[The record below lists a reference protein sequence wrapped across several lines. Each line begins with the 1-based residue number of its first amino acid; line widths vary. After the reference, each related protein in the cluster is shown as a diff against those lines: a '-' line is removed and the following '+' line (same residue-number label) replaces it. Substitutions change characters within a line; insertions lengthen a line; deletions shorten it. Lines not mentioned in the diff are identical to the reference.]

1 MLAVALGGDPWHIR
15 NLDVKAIGALC
26 DQVNLMTYDLQ
37 AEGVASHHTPLYG
50 ASESYPQSVDLAV
63 RSYVE
68 AGLPRSKIMI
78 GTAFY
83 GRSFTLKQN
92 TAQPVWTQAA
102 GTGKS
107 LTYDRLK
114 TVLADAQTGFDE
126 QAKAPYATDGT
137 TFWTYDDPVSIH
149 YKGAYALENGLMGMM
164 CWEYGGDSSGELLAS
179 MHDSLSG
186 NLTARP

>member
-1 MLAVALGGDPWHIR
+1 
-15 NLDVKAIGALC
+15 
-26 DQVNLMTYDLQ
+26 
-37 AEGVASHHTPLYG
+37 
-50 ASESYPQSVDLAV
+50 
-63 RSYVE
+63 
-68 AGLPRSKIMI
+68 

-92 TAQPVWTQAA
+92 TSQPVWSQAT

-114 TVLADAQTGFDE
+114 AVLDNAKTGFDE

-149 YKGAYALENGLMGMM
+149 YKGAYAVENNLMGLM
-164 CWEYGGDSSGELLAS
+164 CWEYGGDSSGELLTA
-179 MHDSLSG
+179 MHESLSG
-186 NLTARP
+186 ALTVQP